1 MSIGYD
7 YSMGSPAAY
16 DSKNQIAYCLSKKPE
31 QVWAVWK
38 AASPDVTLVCFK
50 DPGNKGVHRY
60 LAIAEMFA
68 RAAAPDDLV
77 AIEGYAF
84 GAKGRVFQIGE
95 NTGILM
101 AKLLAKLENP
111 DLLRPSPAQVKQLA
125 TGSGRAEKEEML
137 TAFCKAV
144 GGGPLPLESPYT
156 DIADAYWTAV
166 WADKNI
172 GYNQLQIEAKKS
184 KKAEIK
190 QPSKRKK
197 KSNINIDGNA

>member
-7 YSMGSPAAY
+7 YSMGSPSAY
-16 DSKNQIAYCLSKKPE
+16 DSNNRIAYCLSKKPE
-31 QVWAVWK
+31 QVLAVWK
-38 AASPDVTLVCFK
+38 AASPDVTIVCFK

-68 RAAAPDDLV
+68 RAASPNDVV

-101 AKLLAKLENP
+101 AKLLGKLENP

-137 TAFCKAV
+137 TAFSKAV
-144 GGGPLPLESPYT
+144 GGEPLPLESPYT
-156 DIADAYWTAV
+156 DIADAYWTAL

-172 GYNQLQIEAKKS
+172 GYNQLQIEAKKT
-184 KKAEIK
+184 KKAGVNR
-190 QPSKRKK
+190 PLGLRSKHKK
-197 KSNINIDGNA
+197 